1 MPRILT
7 TSQKATPSLS
17 KVAECSLTGDRQGRK
32 YIALVRQELSLME
45 NPQKNKN
52 IDTKPFHKEMV
63 LSASGVFVG
72 YGLPRTP
79 ILRLPENS

>member
-17 KVAECSLTGDRQGRK
+17 KVAKCSLTGDRQGRK
-32 YIALVRQELSLME
+32 NIALVRQELSLME

-52 IDTKPFHKEMV
+52 IDIKPFWKRNNV
-63 LSASGVFVG
+63 AT
-72 YGLPRTP
+72 R
-79 ILRLPENS
+79 R